1 MPLARRAKAL
11 DKPAGLCYNRGMDK
25 KIVWYKVNDR
35 LFGTLEDAKNEIMKY
50 HPELLDDDMPDYFDS
65 HIEEVVSDKFNGY
78 VNAHNWADWH
88 GEP

>member
-1 MPLARRAKAL
+1 MRIDFDDVQCGRIQV
-11 DKPAGLCYNRGMDK
+11 DKETGSTH
-25 KIVWYKVNDR
+25 VS
-35 LFGTLEDAKNEIMKY
+35 
-50 HPELLDDDMPDYFDS
+50 ELLDDDMPDYFDS